1 MKLYLAVSK
10 DEFKLPLIVADSLKE
25 LSEFTGASV
34 NTIASSISKGYGA
47 YERVIIDDEEDE

>member
-1 MKLYLAVSK
+1 MKLFLAVSK

-34 NTIASSISKGYGA
+34 NTIASSISKGYGV
-47 YERVIIDDEEDE
+47 YERVIIEDE